1 MVLAGRARLAHSW
14 RAFVSGG
21 IMIELT
27 ADHLRDVVSW
37 LEQDRPLAN
46 QTVQQRARW
55 IMLDTY
61 GCVLAGLRAE
71 PVRGIAKTFAD
82 HDAGP
87 VMMGG
92 AAGLS
97 VLSAAQLFA
106 TASCWDEACEG
117 HAGAH
122 GRPALAALAAL
133 YPLCRD
139 KTLGGMLEA
148 LIVGYEVGAR
158 LGHALRIK
166 KGMHVDGNWPALGA
180 AVAAGHALG
189 LTQDQMIT
197 AVGIVAC
204 QVPMSLYL
212 PVRAGATS
220 RNTYLGHAAVLGIQS
235 AWSAMAGVTAPE
247 GGLMDYARIGL
258 SRETVDWIGAGHYE
272 ILNGYLKPYA
282 AVRHVHY
289 GANAAQ
295 ILRRGFAPEQIERIT
310 LDIYEEATIYCGNR
324 NPATPIQAQF
334 SLSFGVAAALAFDRL
349 DAEVYRAGLFDDPL
363 LRHLEALVEIRI
375 DPERTSRNARGATVS
390 VLVDGQWHTE
400 AVDAVWGDKACPLT
414 PRQVEDKFIAY
425 ASPSLGDAQCREVAR
440 RILSAELSTPMR
452 DIWAV

>member
-1 MVLAGRARLAHSW
+1 
-14 RAFVSGG
+14 
-21 IMIELT
+21 MIELS
-27 ADHLRDVVSW
+27 ADHLRAVLSW
-37 LEQDRPLAN
+37 LQQDRPLSDQN
-46 QTVQQRARW
+46 VQQRARW
-55 IMLDTY
+55 LVLDTY

-71 PVRGIAKTFAD
+71 TVRDIAKTFAS

-87 VMMGG
+87 VTLGH
-92 AAGLS
+92 ATGLS
-97 VLSAAQLFA
+97 VLSSAQLFA
-106 TASCWDEACEG
+106 YASCWDEACEG

-133 YPLCRD
+133 YPICRD
-139 KTLGGMLEA
+139 KTLGEMLEA

-158 LGHALRIK
+158 LGYALRIK
-166 KGMHVDGNWPALGA
+166 AGMHVDGNWPALGA

-189 LTQDQMIT
+189 MTQEQIIT

-204 QVPMSLYL
+204 QVPVSLYL

-220 RNTYLGHAAVLGIQS
+220 RNAYLGHAAVLGLQS

-247 GGLMDYARIGL
+247 GALMEYARIGL
-258 SRETVDWIGAGHYE
+258 SRETVDWIKADHYE

-295 ILRRGFAPEQIERIT
+295 ILRRRFAPQQIERIM

-349 DAEVYRAGLFDDPL
+349 DAEVYRAGVFDDPL
-363 LRHLEALVEIRI
+363 LRRLEALVEIRI
-375 DPERTSRNARGATVS
+375 DRERTSRNARGATLS
-390 VLVDGQWHTE
+390 VLVDGQWHKE
-400 AVDAVWGDKACPLT
+400 AVDAVWGDQACPLT
-414 PRQVEDKFIAY
+414 QAQVEDKFIAY
-425 ASPSLGDAQCREVAR
+425 AAPSLGDAQSRTVAQ
-440 RILSAELSTPMR
+440 RILTAELATPMR
-452 DIWAV
+452 DIWTVQALV